1 MWLQGILSQLQE
13 VFSRRPGVFR
23 RLQGALSRLKWKSLN
38 SLINHFVTK
47 EIIFDLELGTWQRDK
62 KNRNRGRNEL
72 KRSKDSSGKKY
83 FNSLQKGTFKI
94 IPGQHLKFLVQL
106 NAC

>member
-23 RLQGALSRLKWKSLN
+23 RLQGALSRLKWKSLD

-47 EIIFDLELGTWQRDK
+47 EIIFDFSNFQ
-62 KNRNRGRNEL
+62 
-72 KRSKDSSGKKY
+72 
-83 FNSLQKGTFKI
+83 TFKI
-94 IPGQHLKFLVQL
+94 GTEAEM
-106 NAC
+106 N

>member
-1 MWLQGILSQLQE
+1 MWLQEILSQLQE

-23 RLQGALSRLKWKSLN
+23 RLQGALSRLKWKSLD

-62 KNRNRGRNEL
+62 KI
-72 KRSKDSSGKKY
+72 
-83 FNSLQKGTFKI
+83 GTEAEM
-94 IPGQHLKFLVQL
+94 
-106 NAC
+106 N